1 MRPRGGSAQRVRR
14 ARGVSFPATRPG
26 TLQRVRRGF
35 LLLLAA
41 VVLASGCGGSAKP
54 DEDPGDF
61 VRVLVRDLFQGKSGA
76 AWDNLHPLHKAKVTR
91 ARYVACERLEPL
103 PGDVRRFDVV
113 RVADSP
119 STVPGSGDEVDSTA
133 VTFRVLLALPGL
145 QPQPVTHTAHVF
157 AVDGRWT
164 WVIGPD
170 DYAAYAAGDCPV
182 STS

>member
-1 MRPRGGSAQRVRR
+1 MRRWSVG
-14 ARGVSFPATRPG
+14 
-26 TLQRVRRGF
+26 
-35 LLLLAA
+35 LLAVALLAA
-41 VVLASGCGGSAKP
+41 GCGGGGKP
-54 DEDPGDF
+54 AQDPGDF
-61 VRVLVRDLFQGKSGA
+61 VRALVRNLYQGKSGV
-76 AWDNLHPLHKAKVTR
+76 AWETLHPLHKAKVSR

-103 PGDVRRFDVV
+103 PGRIRGFYVV
-113 RVADSP
+113 RVKDAP

-157 AVDGRWT
+157 AVAGHWT

-182 STS
+182 ATN